1 MSDTYIFSEN
11 LSVAAQLIGLAATL
25 GEPVHAVCHRADA
38 AEQLAAYPVAAVHLL
53 AGDSPRPED
62 YAPALA
68 RLVAEQ
74 GAGLLLVGDTIS
86 GREVAARVAAQRDAP
101 LVSGAGQVARAN
113 GGLETTR
120 IQYGGAVVKTEQL
133 TGFAVISV
141 AGGKYPA
148 AARGAT
154 VAPIVTHAADTN
166 SGVRQTALTPIA
178 RQGASLDKSKRVVGV
193 VLGFNQQADLT
204 LAHDL
209 ADALDAA
216 FGCTRPVADDKKWL
230 PSEQYI
236 GISGAN
242 IHADL
247 YVAVGISGQI
257 QHTAGIRDAKV
268 VVAINKDPKAPI
280 FNAAD
285 YGIVGDLY
293 EVLPE
298 LTAAVKRG

>member
-1 MSDTYIFSEN
+1 MSGTFVYSEN
-11 LSVAAQLIGLAATL
+11 PAVAAQLIQLGTTL
-25 GEPVHAVCHRADA
+25 GQPVHAVTHLAGATD
-38 AEQLAAYPVAAVHLL
+38 QLAGYPVAAVHLL
-53 AGDSPRPED
+53 QGDSPRPED

-68 RLVAEQ
+68 HLVNEQ
-74 GAGLLLVGDTIS
+74 QAALLLVGDTIS
-86 GREVAARVAAQRDAP
+86 GREVAARVAAQLDAP
-101 LVSGAGQVARAN
+101 LISGASQVARAN
-113 GGLETTR
+113 GGLETAR
-120 IQYGGAVVKTEQL
+120 MQYGGAVVKREQVNGL
-133 TGFAVISV
+133 AVITV
-141 AGGKYPA
+141 PGGKFPA
-148 AARGAT
+148 AALGSAK
-154 VAPIVTHAADTN
+154 APIVTHAATTD
-166 SGVRQTALTPIA
+166 GRVRQTALTPIE

-193 VLGFNQQADLT
+193 GLGFNRQDDLA
-204 LAHDL
+204 LAHEL

-257 QHTAGIRDAKV
+257 QHTVGIRDAKV

-280 FNAAD
+280 FAAAD